1 MYTKGI
7 APTSEAPCTLFC
19 PRTGIIAAPQRP
31 IIPQASIRF
40 RSDVTRSVPLACCV
54 SPIAHSVL
62 VRGPLA

>member
-1 MYTKGI
+1 MYTNGI

-31 IIPQASIRF
+31 IMPQASIRLS
-40 RSDVTRSVPLACCV
+40 SDVTRSVPLACWV

-62 VRGPLA
+62 VFGPNA